1 MRLATR
7 SIVLSCSL
15 LLAAAA
21 AQAAVVINEIDY
33 DQVGTDT
40 AEFIE
45 LKNNGPGAVNLGTYT
60 VELMNGANNTLY
72 GTVTL
77 PAATLPAGGYYVIAF
92 GSANPWYADFV
103 ANLLD
108 NSIQNGSPD
117 AIALR
122 DGTTLVDAVSYEGSC
137 LAPYVEGTG
146 TVAADDN
153 VTANIGLSRFPDG
166 LDTGDNNADFSLRCI
181 TPGTANLAGTGG
193 CNAPVATRSN
203 TWGALKSIYR

>member
-1 MRLATR
+1 MRLVTR
-7 SIVLSCSL
+7 SFVLACSF

-21 AQAAVVINEIDY
+21 ARAAVVINEVDY
-33 DQVGTDT
+33 DQVGTDA

-45 LKNNGPGAVNLGTYT
+45 LRNNGPGPVNLGTYSL
-60 VELMNGANNTLY
+60 ELMNGTGNTLY
-72 GTVTL
+72 GTVSL
-77 PAATLPAGGYYVIAF
+77 PATVLPAGGYFVVAF
-92 GSANPWYADFV
+92 GSANPWHADYV
-103 ANLLD
+103 ANLTD
-108 NSIQNGSPD
+108 NSVQNGSPD

-153 VTANIGLSRFPDG
+153 TTPNVGLSRYPDG
-166 LDTGDNNADFSLRCI
+166 ADTNDNNADFSVRCI
-181 TPGTANLAGTGG
+181 TPGSANLAGTGG
-193 CNAPVATRSN
+193 CNAPVGVRPD